1 MVVRTCMSSVS
12 EHGHKL
18 SALKSGICKY
28 FRRGEYEKFTWC
40 VMEMAMF
47 QKAEGNTKGILTNLV
62 NRLKILLMEEIHC
75 GEVGIILK
83 AISLLDEFD
92 ENRDRLNL
100 LLEYCELVT
109 GARRTRSVSYLNNWW
124 KNRYETVVYDESET
138 DEKFRKKKDPVEM
151 EIIAGNLLDFLKKR
165 DEQMFGVFTRLY
177 QMKEKAGRRYRRS
190 DPVYVWWEMI
200 EDIVNTSLP
209 VLKPIFD
216 FAIQMFFRKN
226 MTERPAFGVWMG
238 LMIWRYNR
246 LDYSEK
252 PSRVYSLKDVDDYY
266 RDMKPLVLDEYVV
279 KDYHV
284 NKSYGLGSFAK
295 NGAYVKDEDL
305 SLLDEPQKYVD
316 NYIQMK
322 VEADEKKKTSPKKA
336 KKSPVKKTSPK
347 KTSVK
352 KTSPKKAKKSPKKT
366 SPKKAKKSS
375 VETPPECM
383 QIRYEDL
390 SDIRVIE
397 EGVCGGKVPC
407 VIAVYDGEKYI
418 LKQMG
423 KSMNYGAD
431 YMIIDKAKRLF
442 GLRDMEMKRVTM
454 NRRLDREDKKNRSYV
469 GNWIFSENDSLY
481 CMMKYFENVGDLGKN
496 KSYLENNDVA
506 RESLKIRLFD
516 GLFRSSDNILRNI
529 LVNNDGELLSI
540 DEGDMFGKRELVFNK
555 RGDYTKRI
563 TDKETVSEVID
574 SISEDIEEKIKVV
587 WKLMDEYN
595 LDCKVEFADR
605 FRNYKEIVLSEW

>member
-1 MVVRTCMSSVS
+1 MIVRTCMSSIS
-12 EHGHKL
+12 ENGHKL

-83 AISLLDEFD
+83 AISLLNEFD
-92 ENRDRLNL
+92 ENRDRLHL

-124 KNRYETVVYDESET
+124 KNHYETVVYDESDT
-138 DEKFRKKKDPVEM
+138 DEKFRKKGDPVEM
-151 EIIAGNLLDFLKKR
+151 DIIAGNLLDFLKER

-216 FAIQMFFRKN
+216 FAIKMFFRKN

-252 PSRVYSLKDVDDYY
+252 SSHVYSVKDVDDYY

-305 SLLDEPQKYVD
+305 SMLDEPQKYIE

-322 VEADEKKKTSPKKA
+322 VEADEKKKTSPKKT

-347 KTSVK
+347 R
-352 KTSPKKAKKSPKKT
+352 
-366 SPKKAKKSS
+366 AKKSS
-375 VETPPECM
+375 VETPPKCM

-407 VIAVYDGEKYI
+407 VITVYDGEKYI

-454 NRRLDREDKKNRSYV
+454 NRRLDRKDKKNRSYV

-496 KSYLENNDVA
+496 KSYLENKDVA

-529 LVNNDGELLSI
+529 LVNKNGGLLSI

-563 TDKETVSEVID
+563 TDKDSVSEVIEML
-574 SISEDIEEKIKVV
+574 SEDIEEKIKIV

-595 LDCKVEFADR
+595 LDHKVEFADR
-605 FRNYKEIVLSEW
+605 FRNYKEIVLREW

>member
-1 MVVRTCMSSVS
+1 
-12 EHGHKL
+12 
-18 SALKSGICKY
+18 
-28 FRRGEYEKFTWC
+28 
-40 VMEMAMF
+40 
-47 QKAEGNTKGILTNLV
+47 
-62 NRLKILLMEEIHC
+62 
-75 GEVGIILK
+75 
-83 AISLLDEFD
+83 
-92 ENRDRLNL
+92 
-100 LLEYCELVT
+100 
-109 GARRTRSVSYLNNWW
+109 
-124 KNRYETVVYDESET
+124 
-138 DEKFRKKKDPVEM
+138 
-151 EIIAGNLLDFLKKR
+151 
-165 DEQMFGVFTRLY
+165 
-177 QMKEKAGRRYRRS
+177 MKEKAGRRYRRS

-238 LMIWRYNR
+238 LMIWRYDR

-252 PSRVYSLKDVDDYY
+252 SSHVYSVKDVDDYY

-305 SLLDEPQKYVD
+305 SLLDEPQKYIE

-322 VEADEKKKTSPKKA
+322 VNADEKKKTSPKKA
-336 KKSPVKKTSPK
+336 KKSPVKMTSPK
-347 KTSVK
+347 MT
-352 KTSPKKAKKSPKKT
+352 SPKKT
-366 SPKKAKKSS
+366 SPKRAKKSS
-375 VETPPECM
+375 VENPPECM

-496 KSYLENNDVA
+496 KSYLENKDVA

-529 LVNNDGELLSI
+529 LVNKDGELLSI

-563 TDKETVSEVID
+563 TDKETVSEAID
-574 SISEDIEEKIKVV
+574 SMSEDIEEKIKIV
-587 WKLMDEYN
+587 WKLMDEYK
-595 LDCKVEFADR
+595 LDHKVEFADR
-605 FRNYKEIVLSEW
+605 FRNYEEIVLSEW